1 MKLVWR
7 RAREARG
14 LLVAAVI
21 AALVAV
27 ALVTGLSDYNRRA
40 VDAGQR
46 ALVAASPAEERGL
59 LVTGSGGRDAA
70 EFATRDGAVRA
81 ELADGLAGV
90 PVGVS
95 VARFGTGR
103 ELTGSL
109 GSVPRTGD
117 EPVFANLATLDDLA
131 AHAELTSGTWPRPG
145 ANPTQV
151 SLPERAAG
159 ALGLSVGQR
168 IPVRDRATERRSELV
183 LAGTWRPRDP
193 ADAYWLLAPGVGTG
207 SAGSGTSYGPF
218 VLDPADFAAIF
229 PGSVSASWLVE
240 PDLAGVDAAD
250 LPAVRKALT
259 EASAAVPEAAQLGSS
274 GQAVT
279 EMPQLLDRMGRADL
293 VGRSAL
299 ATPLLLILVLG
310 GYALVLVAALLHEDR
325 RAQTALLRAR
335 GAARRQLAG
344 LAAREATLVVAPAV
358 LLAPVIAGVALRF
371 VRPGGAEQ
379 LSSAG
384 GSTVLVWAAAAA
396 TAAGCLVVMV
406 APTLRGAGTYVADM
420 AARSRP
426 NRAASVQR
434 ASVDLVLVAL
444 AVLAWVQLR
453 RYASPLA
460 GSGGRLGLDPLLIAA
475 PTLGVLAGAV
485 LALRVLPPV
494 TRFAERFV
502 DRRPW
507 TATMFGMWQAGRRP
521 HAGPVLLLALAVG
534 GSTLAWSLIS
544 TGERSQVEQA
554 GHTVGADLRVT
565 ERAGAA
571 PLTRAGELAALPGV
585 HRVLPAWRDDIRVG
599 RADLPV
605 TVVGIDPASAPGVVR
620 LPDRLSDDPVSEQY
634 RRMIQ
639 ARGAS
644 GGVELPEGTRAV
656 TGTVRTPLEQPTE
669 PVDEPIEPHRI
680 AVTLLFTTT
689 DGLAFRLPAVE
700 APSTG
705 EATRF
710 TVTLPDVGEA
720 RLRLAGFEA
729 DAGYA
734 AGMSYPFQVQG
745 LAFVDGGGT
754 TRPAELTG
762 DWTVTWP
769 GGPRAPV
776 ESSGAGFVANRPIR
790 LIAEEGRPD
799 RPEGQ
804 FVVVPGAAS
813 APVAGVPVLM
823 TPRVREALSLH
834 LGDTVE
840 LALSGVTLRVHL
852 VGELEAVPT
861 TTGEGVLLDLPAAV
875 DALVGS
881 GGTIRPTPEWWI
893 GATDAMAAAGAAEE
907 LPGVTVLNREA
918 VITAA
923 ADDPYWQGSRTGM
936 LAAALGAVLLAIVGL
951 MVDVWA
957 TARRR
962 LSEFAVLHT
971 LGATPRL
978 LARALLAEQA
988 FLAGIGVGVGLLL
1001 GAVVGATMA
1010 PLVILTPA
1018 AGRPIP
1024 PATFALPWVPIGLTA
1039 VGLLLAA
1046 LAFSAFIAS
1055 GIRQRVAAVQLRIGG
1070 ER

>member
-14 LLVAAVI
+14 LLMAAVI

-59 LVTGSGGRDAA
+59 LVSGSGGRDAA
-70 EFATRDGAVRA
+70 EFATRDKAVRA
-81 ELADGLAGV
+81 EFATGLGGV
-90 PVGVS
+90 PVAVTA
-95 VARFGTGR
+95 ARYGTGR
-103 ELTGSL
+103 ELTGDL
-109 GSVPRTGD
+109 GQVPRTAD
-117 EPVFANLATLDDLA
+117 EPVFASLATLDDLA
-131 AHAELTSGTWPRPG
+131 SHAELTSGAWPRPG
-145 ANPTQV
+145 ANPIQV
-151 SLPERAAG
+151 SLPERVAG
-159 ALGLSVGQR
+159 TLGLTVGER
-168 IPVRDRATERRSELV
+168 VPVRDRATERRGELV

-193 ADAYWLLAPGVGTG
+193 TDAYWLLAPGVGAG

-218 VLDPADFAAIF
+218 TLDPADFAATF
-229 PGSVSASWLVE
+229 PGSVSASWLAQ
-240 PDLAGVDAAD
+240 PDLGGVDTAD
-250 LPAVRKALT
+250 LPLVRKALT
-259 EASAAVPEAAQLGSS
+259 EALSAVPEAAQLGSS

-279 EMPQLLDRMGRADL
+279 KMPQLLDRISRADL
-293 VGRSAL
+293 VGRSSL

-325 RAQTALLRAR
+325 RPQTALLRAR

-344 LAAREATLVVAPAV
+344 LAAREATLVVAPAAV
-358 LLAPVIAGVALRF
+358 LGPLIAGEALRYI
-371 VRPGGAEQ
+371 RPGGSSD
-379 LSSAG
+379 LSTAG
-384 GSTVLVWAAAAA
+384 GNTTLIWAAAAA
-396 TAAGCLVVMV
+396 TAAGCLVAMV
-406 APTLRGAGTYVADM
+406 LPTLRGAGTYVADM

-460 GSGGRLGLDPLLIAA
+460 GSGGRLGLDPLLVAA

-485 LALRVLPPV
+485 LALRVLPPL

-554 GHTVGADLRVT
+554 GYTVGADVRVT

-571 PLTRAGELAALPGV
+571 PPTRAGQLAALPSV
-585 HRVLPAWRDDIRVG
+585 NRVLPVWRDEIRVG
-599 RADLPV
+599 RQNLSA
-605 TVVGIDPASAPGVVR
+605 TVIGVDPASAPGVVR
-620 LPDRLSDDPVSEQY
+620 LADRLADGSAAQQY
-634 RRMIQ
+634 QRMIDER
-639 ARGAS
+639 AAPAGI
-644 GGVELPEGTRAV
+644 ELPAGARAV
-656 TGTVRTPLEQPTE
+656 TGTVRTPVSNAARQ
-669 PVDEPIEPHRI
+669 VRV
-680 AVTLLFTTT
+680 AVTLLFTSP
-689 DGLAFRLPAVE
+689 DGLALRLPAANADGDGRV
-700 APSTG
+700 
-705 EATRF
+705 TRF
-710 TVTLPDVGEA
+710 TVQLPEVSGA

-729 DAGYA
+729 DGGLA
-734 AGMSYPFQVQG
+734 AGNAYRLELNDLGVVT
-745 LAFVDGGGT
+745 ADGAT
-754 TRPAELTG
+754 QPAELDG
-762 DWTVTWP
+762 DWVLAAP
-769 GGPRAPV
+769 GEAATPV
-776 ESSGAGFVANRPIR
+776 RTNGAGFAAVRDVEVIP
-790 LIAEEGRPD
+790 G
-799 RPEGQ
+799 GQ
-804 FVVVPGAAS
+804 FAYQPPTRFSVVPGGDNK
-813 APVAGVPVLM
+813 PVPVLM
-823 TPRVREALSLH
+823 TPQVREALSMNV
-834 LGDTVE
+834 GDTVD
-840 LALSGVTLRVHL
+840 LTLSGATLPVHL
-852 VGELEAVPT
+852 VGELSAVPT
-861 TTGEGVLLDLPAAV
+861 TTAAGVLLDLPAAV
-875 DALVGS
+875 DAL
-881 GGTIRPTPEWWI
+881 IRSDGMVRPVPEWWV
-893 GATDAMAAAGAAEE
+893 GAADANAAAQAASE

-918 VITAA
+918 AIEAA
-923 ADDPYWQGSRTGM
+923 ADDPYWRGSRTGM

-962 LSEFAVLHT
+962 LGEFAVLHT

-978 LARALLAEQA
+978 MARALLAEQT

-1001 GAVVGATMA
+1001 GTAVGATMA

-1018 AGRPIP
+1018 AGRPVP
-1024 PATFALPWVPIGLTA
+1024 PAAFALPWVPIGLTA

-1046 LAFSAFIAS
+1046 LAFSAFIAT
-1055 GIRQRVAAVQLRIGG
+1055 GIRQRVAAAQLRIGG

>member
-59 LVTGSGGRDAA
+59 LVSGSAGRDAA
-70 EFATRDGAVRA
+70 EFANRDKAVRA
-81 ELADGLAGV
+81 EFADGLAGV
-90 PVGVS
+90 PVRVA
-95 VARFGTGR
+95 VARYGTGR

-117 EPVFANLATLDDLA
+117 DPIFASLATLDDLA
-131 AHAELTSGTWPRPG
+131 AHAELTSGAWPQAG
-145 ANPTQV
+145 ANPIQV

-159 ALGLSVGQR
+159 ALGLTVGER
-168 IPVRDRATERRSELV
+168 IPVRDRATERRGEFV
-183 LAGTWRPRDP
+183 LAGTWRPHDP
-193 ADAYWLLAPGVGTG
+193 TDAYWLLAPGVGAG
-207 SAGSGTSYGPF
+207 SAPSGTSYGPF
-218 VLDPADFAAIF
+218 TLDRADFEATF
-229 PGSVSASWLVE
+229 PGAVSASWLAE
-240 PDLAGVDAAD
+240 PDLGDVDSAD
-250 LPAVRKALT
+250 LPDVRKALT
-259 EASAAVPEAAQLGSS
+259 AAGTTVPEAAQLGSS
-274 GQAVT
+274 AQTATKMAG
-279 EMPQLLDRMGRADL
+279 LLDRIGRADL
-293 VGRSAL
+293 VGRSSL

-358 LLAPVIAGVALRF
+358 LLGPLIAVEALRF
-371 VRPGGAEQ
+371 VRPGGSAE
-379 LSSAG
+379 LSAAG
-384 GSTVLVWAAAAA
+384 GNTALVWAAAVA
-396 TAAGCLVVMV
+396 TAVGCLVAMV

-426 NRAASVQR
+426 NRAASAQR

-460 GSGGRLGLDPLLIAA
+460 GSNGQLGLDPLLVAA

-485 LALRVLPPV
+485 LALRVLPPL

-565 ERAGAA
+565 ERGGSA
-571 PLTRAGELAALPGV
+571 PPDRATQLAALPGV
-585 HRVLPAWRDDIRVG
+585 DRALPAWRDEVRVG
-599 RADLPV
+599 RNDLPV
-605 TVVGIDPASAPGVVR
+605 TVIGVDPASAPGVVR
-620 LPDRLSDDPVSEQY
+620 LADRLADGPVSEQY
-634 RRMIQ
+634 QRMIA
-639 ARGAS
+639 ARGAPA
-644 GGVELPEGTRAV
+644 GIELPADTRAI
-656 TGTVRTPLEQPTE
+656 TGTVRTPVSAAVRSLR
-669 PVDEPIEPHRI
+669 V
-680 AVTLLFTTT
+680 AVTLLVTSS
-689 DGLAFRLPAVE
+689 DGLALRLPAVD
-700 APSTG
+700 ADG
-705 EATRF
+705 DGRATQF
-710 TVTLPDVGEA
+710 TVQLPDVGGA
-720 RLRLAGFEA
+720 RLRLAGFES
-729 DAGYA
+729 DGGLA
-734 AGMSYPFQVQG
+734 AGNAYRLQVDD
-745 LAFVDGGGT
+745 LAVVKADGT
-754 TRPAELTG
+754 TQPAELSGGWVMTALGVKPTPVRTTG
-762 DWTVTWP
+762 TGFAAAHAVEVIP
-769 GGPRAPV
+769 GGQFEYQPPTRFAVVP
-776 ESSGAGFVANRPIR
+776 AG
-790 LIAEEGRPD
+790 
-799 RPEGQ
+799 
-804 FVVVPGAAS
+804 PGAA
-813 APVAGVPVLM
+813 VPVLM
-823 TPRVREALSLH
+823 TPAVREALSLRI
-834 LGDTVE
+834 GDSVDLT
-840 LALSGVTLRVHL
+840 LSGVSLKVHL
-852 VGELEAVPT
+852 IGELASVPT
-861 TTGEGVLLDLPAAV
+861 TSGEGVLLDLPAGV
-875 DALVGS
+875 DALIQA
-881 GGTIRPTPEWWI
+881 GGTVRSTPEWWVS
-893 GATDAMAAAGAAEE
+893 TDDASAAAQAASE
-907 LPGVTVLNREA
+907 LPGVTVLDRKK
-918 VITAA
+918 VIESAA
-923 ADDPYWQGSRTGM
+923 EDPYWRGSRTGM

-1001 GAVVGATMA
+1001 GAAVGATMA

-1024 PATFALPWVPIGLTA
+1024 PAAFALPWVPIGLTA

-1046 LAFSAFIAS
+1046 LAFSAFIAA

>member
-59 LVTGSGGRDAA
+59 LVSGSGGRDAA
-70 EFATRDGAVRA
+70 EFANRDKAVRA
-81 ELADGLAGV
+81 EFADGLAGA
-90 PVGVS
+90 PVT
-95 VARFGTGR
+95 VAAGRYGTGR
-103 ELTGSL
+103 ELTGDL
-109 GSVPRTGD
+109 GQVPRPDD
-117 EPVFANLATLDDLA
+117 EPVFANLATLEDLA
-131 AHAELTSGTWPRPG
+131 GHAELTAGAWPRPG
-145 ANPTQV
+145 ANPVEV
-151 SLPERAAG
+151 SLPERVAG
-159 ALGLSVGQR
+159 TLGLTVGER
-168 IPVRDRATERRSELV
+168 IPVRDRATERRGELV

-193 ADAYWLLAPGVGTG
+193 TDTYWLLAPGVGAG

-218 VLDPADFAAIF
+218 TLDPADFVTTF
-229 PGSVSASWLVE
+229 PGSVSASWLAQ
-240 PDLAGVDAAD
+240 PDLGGVDTAD

-259 EASAAVPEAAQLGSS
+259 EALTAVPEAAQLGSS
-274 GQAVT
+274 AQAVT
-279 EMPQLLDRMGRADL
+279 KMETLLDRIGRADL
-293 VGRSAL
+293 VGRSSL

-325 RAQTALLRAR
+325 RPQTALLRAR

-344 LAAREATLVVAPAV
+344 LAAREATLVVAPAAV
-358 LLAPVIAGVALRF
+358 LGPLIAGEALRYI
-371 VRPGGAEQ
+371 RPGGSAS
-379 LSSAG
+379 LYTAG
-384 GSTVLVWAAAAA
+384 GNTTLVWAAAAA
-396 TAAGCLVVMV
+396 TAAGCLVAMV
-406 APTLRGAGTYVADM
+406 LPTLRGAGTYVADM
-420 AARSRP
+420 ASRSRP
-426 NRAASVQR
+426 NRSAGVQR

-460 GSGGRLGLDPLLIAA
+460 GSGGQLGLDPLLVAA

-485 LALRVLPPV
+485 LALRVLPPL

-554 GHTVGADLRVT
+554 GYTVGADVRIT
-565 ERAGAA
+565 ERAGVAPPNRAA
-571 PLTRAGELAALPGV
+571 QLATLPSV
-585 HRVLPAWRDDIRVG
+585 NRVLPAWRDEVRVG
-599 RADLPV
+599 RQNLPA
-605 TVVGIDPASAPGVVR
+605 TVIGVDPANAPGTVR
-620 LPDRLSDDPVSEQY
+620 LADRLANGPASEQY
-634 RRMIQ
+634 QRMVG
-639 ARGAS
+639 ARAAA
-644 GGVELPEGTRAV
+644 GGVELPEGTRTI
-656 TGTVRTPLEQPTE
+656 TGTVRTP
-669 PVDEPIEPHRI
+669 VGNAYEPHQI
-680 AVTLLFTTT
+680 AVALLVTSTE
-689 DGLAFRLPAVE
+689 GLAFRLPAVA
-700 APSTG
+700 APSDG
-705 EATRF
+705 RAARF
-710 TVTLPDVGEA
+710 TVQLPDVGGA
-720 RLRLAGFEA
+720 RLRVAGFEA
-729 DAGYA
+729 DGGRVAGDSYGLQVSDLKLVDA
-734 AGMSYPFQVQG
+734 AGT
-745 LAFVDGGGT
+745 A
-754 TRPAELTG
+754 RPAELTG
-762 DWTVTWP
+762 EWATTWAR
-769 GGPRAPV
+769 GPRLPVTVSGSGFVTTRPV
-776 ESSGAGFVANRPIR
+776 ERQP
-790 LIAEEGRPD
+790 EWGRMD
-799 RPEGQ
+799 QESTR
-804 FVVVPGAAS
+804 FVVVPAPKAA
-813 APVAGVPVLM
+813 VPVLM
-823 TPRVREALSLH
+823 TPQVREALSLRV
-834 LGDTVE
+834 GDTVD
-840 LALSGVTLRVHL
+840 LTLSGATLPVHL
-852 VGELEAVPT
+852 IGELSAVPT
-861 TTGEGVLLDLPAAV
+861 TTAAGVLLDLPAAV
-875 DALVGS
+875 DTS
-881 GGTIRPTPEWWI
+881 IRTDGTVRQVPEWWI
-893 GATDAMAAAGAAEE
+893 GATDPTAAARAASE

-918 VITAA
+918 VMEAA

-936 LAAALGAVLLAIVGL
+936 LAAALGAVLLALVGL

-962 LSEFAVLHT
+962 LGEFAVLHT

-978 LARALLAEQA
+978 MARALLAEQT

-1001 GAVVGATMA
+1001 GAAVGATMA

-1024 PATFALPWVPIGLTA
+1024 PATFVLPWVPIGLTA

-1046 LAFSAFIAS
+1046 LAFSAFIAT

>member
-59 LVTGSGGRDAA
+59 LVSGSGGRDAA
-70 EFATRDGAVRA
+70 EFATRDRAVRA
-81 ELADGLAGV
+81 EFANGLAGA
-90 PVGVS
+90 PVR
-95 VARFGTGR
+95 VAAARYGTGR
-103 ELTGSL
+103 ELTGDL
-109 GSVPRTGD
+109 GQVSRPDG

-131 AHAELTSGTWPRPG
+131 AHAELTSGAWPRPG
-145 ANPTQV
+145 ASPVQV
-151 SLPERAAG
+151 SLPERVAG
-159 ALGLSVGQR
+159 TLGLSVGDR
-168 IPVRDRATERRSELV
+168 IPVRDRATERRGELV

-193 ADAYWLLAPGVGTG
+193 TDAYWLLAPGVGAG

-218 VLDPADFAAIF
+218 TLDPADFVATS
-229 PGSVSASWLVE
+229 PGSVSASWLAE
-240 PDLAGVDAAD
+240 PDLAGVDTAD

-259 EASAAVPEAAQLGSS
+259 EATSAVPEAAQLGSS
-274 GQAVT
+274 GQTVT
-279 EMPQLLDRMGRADL
+279 KMETLLDRIARADL
-293 VGRSAL
+293 VGRSSL

-325 RAQTALLRAR
+325 RPQTALLRAR

-344 LAAREATLVVAPAV
+344 LAAREATLVIAPAAV
-358 LLAPVIAGVALRF
+358 LGPLIAAEALRF
-371 VRPGGAEQ
+371 VRPAGSDD
-379 LSSAG
+379 LSTAG
-384 GSTVLVWAAAAA
+384 GNTTLVWAAAAA
-396 TAAGCLVVMV
+396 TAAGCLVAMV
-406 APTLRGAGTYVADM
+406 LPTLRSAGTYVADM

-426 NRAASVQR
+426 NRSASVQR

-460 GSGGRLGLDPLLIAA
+460 GSGGRLGLDPLLVAA

-485 LALRVLPPV
+485 LALRVLPPL

-565 ERAGAA
+565 ERTGTA
-571 PLTRAGELAALPGV
+571 PPTRTDQLAALPSV
-585 HRVLPAWRDDIRVG
+585 SRVLPAWRDEIRVG
-599 RADLPV
+599 REDLQA
-605 TVVGIDPASAPGVVR
+605 TVIGVDAASAAGVVR
-620 LPDRLSDDPVSEQY
+620 LADRLSDGPVSTQY
-634 RRMIQ
+634 ERMVG
-639 ARGAS
+639 ARGAFA
-644 GGVELPEGTRAV
+644 GVELPAGARAI
-656 TGTVRTPLEQPTE
+656 TGTVRTPVSNASR
-669 PVDEPIEPHRI
+669 PVQV
-680 AVTLLFTTT
+680 AVTLLVTSS
-689 DGLAFRLPAVE
+689 DGLALRLPA
-700 APSTG
+700 ANSASDGRT
-705 EATRF
+705 TRF
-710 TVTLPDVGEA
+710 TVQLPDVRGA

-729 DAGYA
+729 DGGLA
-734 AGMSYPFQVQG
+734 AGNAYRLQLDG
-745 LAFVDGGGT
+745 LTVVNADGTNG
-754 TRPAELTG
+754 PAGLSG
-762 DWTVTWP
+762 DWTMTAPGERPTPVRTTPTGFAAVHPVEVIP
-769 GGPRAPV
+769 GG
-776 ESSGAGFVANRPIR
+776 
-790 LIAEEGRPD
+790 
-799 RPEGQ
+799 Q
-804 FVVVPGAAS
+804 FLYQPPTRFTIVPGGES
-813 APVAGVPVLM
+813 KPVAVLM
-823 TPRVREALSLH
+823 TPGVREALSLGV
-834 LGDTVE
+834 GDTVE
-840 LALSGVTLRVHL
+840 LTLSGATLPVQL
-852 VGELEAVPT
+852 VGELSAVPT

-875 DALVGS
+875 DTLIRGS
-881 GGTIRPTPEWWI
+881 GAVRPVPEWWV
-893 GATDAMAAAGAAEE
+893 GADDATAAARAAGE

-918 VITAA
+918 VYESA

-936 LAAALGAVLLAIVGL
+936 LAAALGAVLLALVGL

-957 TARRR
+957 TARHR

-978 LARALLAEQA
+978 LARALLAEQT

-1001 GAVVGATMA
+1001 GAGVGATMA

-1046 LAFSAFIAS
+1046 LAFSAFIAT

>member
-59 LVTGSGGRDAA
+59 LVSGSGGRDAA

-81 ELADGLAGV
+81 EFATGLGGV
-90 PVGVS
+90 PVS
-95 VARFGTGR
+95 VTAARYGTGR
-103 ELTGSL
+103 ELTGDL
-109 GSVPRTGD
+109 GQIPRTAD
-117 EPVFANLATLDDLA
+117 EPVFANLATLADLA
-131 AHAELTSGTWPRPG
+131 SHAELTSGAWPSPG
-145 ANPTQV
+145 ANPVQV
-151 SLPERAAG
+151 SLPERVAG
-159 ALGLSVGQR
+159 ALGLTVGER
-168 IPVRDRATERRSELV
+168 VPVRDRATERRGELV
-183 LAGTWRPRDP
+183 LAGTWRPHDP
-193 ADAYWLLAPGVGTG
+193 ADAYWLLAPGVGAG

-218 VLDPADFAAIF
+218 TLDPADFVATF
-229 PGSVSASWLVE
+229 PGSVSASWLAQ
-240 PDLAGVDAAD
+240 PDLGAVDTAD

-259 EASAAVPEAAQLGSS
+259 EAVSAVPEAAQLGSS
-274 GQAVT
+274 GQTVT
-279 EMPQLLDRMGRADL
+279 KMPQLLDRIGRADL
-293 VGRSAL
+293 VGRSSL
-299 ATPLLLILVLG
+299 ATPLLLILVLA

-325 RAQTALLRAR
+325 RPQTALLRAR

-344 LAAREATLVVAPAV
+344 LAAREATLVVAPAAV
-358 LLAPVIAGVALRF
+358 LGPVIAGEALRYI
-371 VRPGGAEQ
+371 RPGGSGD
-379 LSSAG
+379 LSTAG
-384 GSTVLVWAAAAA
+384 GNTTLVWAAAAA
-396 TAAGCLVVMV
+396 TAAGCLVAMV
-406 APTLRGAGTYVADM
+406 LPTLRNAGTYVADM

-460 GSGGRLGLDPLLIAA
+460 GSGGQLGLDPLLVAA

-485 LALRVLPPV
+485 LALRVLPPL

-565 ERAGAA
+565 ERTGGA
-571 PLTRAGELAALPGV
+571 PTTRAGELAALPSV
-585 HRVLPAWRDDIRVG
+585 NRVLPAWRDEIRVG
-599 RADLPV
+599 RENLAA
-605 TVVGIDPASAPGVVR
+605 TVIGVDPGSAPGVVR
-620 LPDRLSDDPVSEQY
+620 LADRLGDGSAAEQY
-634 RRMIQ
+634 RRMVD
-639 ARGAS
+639 ARGEPA
-644 GGVELPEGTRAV
+644 GVELPAGAREI
-656 TGTVRTPLEQPTE
+656 TGTIRTPVSNAARSLK
-669 PVDEPIEPHRI
+669 V
-680 AVTLLFTTT
+680 AVTLLVTTP
-689 DGLAFRLPAVE
+689 DGLALRLPA
-700 APSTG
+700 ANADG
-705 EATRF
+705 DGRATSF
-710 TVTLPDVGEA
+710 TARLPDLGGA
-720 RLRLAGFEA
+720 GLRLAGFEA
-729 DAGYA
+729 DGGLA
-734 AGMSYPFQVQG
+734 AGNSYRLQ
-745 LAFVDGGGT
+745 VDGLTVVKADGT
-754 TRPAELTG
+754 TQPAELGG
-762 DWTVTWP
+762 DWVMTAAGQPSTPVPTAGTGFAAVRAVEVIP
-769 GGPRAPV
+769 GG
-776 ESSGAGFVANRPIR
+776 
-790 LIAEEGRPD
+790 
-799 RPEGQ
+799 Q
-804 FVVVPGAAS
+804 FAYQPSTRFAVVPGGDNK
-813 APVAGVPVLM
+813 PIPVLM
-823 TPRVREALSLH
+823 TPGVINALSLRV
-834 LGDTVE
+834 GDTVD
-840 LALSGVTLRVHL
+840 LTLSGATLPVHL
-852 VGELEAVPT
+852 VGELDSVPA

-875 DALVGS
+875 DAMIRSS
-881 GGTIRPTPEWWI
+881 GAVRPVPEWWV
-893 GATDAMAAAGAAEE
+893 GATDANAAAQAVSA

-918 VITAA
+918 AIEAA
-923 ADDPYWQGSRTGM
+923 ADDPYWRGSRTGM
-936 LAAALGAVLLAIVGL
+936 LAAALGAVLLALVGL

-962 LSEFAVLHT
+962 LGEFAVLHT

-978 LARALLAEQA
+978 MARALLAEQT

-1001 GAVVGATMA
+1001 GTAVGATMA

-1018 AGRPIP
+1018 AGRPTP
-1024 PATFALPWVPIGLTA
+1024 PAAFVLPWVPIGLTA

-1046 LAFSAFIAS
+1046 LAFSAFIAT

>member
-59 LVTGSGGRDAA
+59 LVSGSGGRDAA
-70 EFATRDGAVRA
+70 EFANRDKAVRA
-81 ELADGLAGV
+81 EFADGLAGA
-90 PVGVS
+90 PVT
-95 VARFGTGR
+95 VAAGRYGTGR
-103 ELTGSL
+103 ELTGDL
-109 GSVPRTGD
+109 GQVPRPDD
-117 EPVFANLATLDDLA
+117 EPVFANLATLEDLA
-131 AHAELTSGTWPRPG
+131 GHAELTAGAWPRPG
-145 ANPTQV
+145 ANPVEV
-151 SLPERAAG
+151 SLPERVAG
-159 ALGLSVGQR
+159 TLGLTVGER
-168 IPVRDRATERRSELV
+168 IPVRDRATERRGELV

-193 ADAYWLLAPGVGTG
+193 TDAYWLLAPGVGAG

-218 VLDPADFAAIF
+218 TLDPADFVTTF
-229 PGSVSASWLVE
+229 PGSVSASWLAQ
-240 PDLAGVDAAD
+240 PDLGGVDTAD

-259 EASAAVPEAAQLGSS
+259 EATTAVPEAAQLGSS
-274 GQAVT
+274 GQAAT
-279 EMPQLLDRMGRADL
+279 KMETLLDRIGRADL
-293 VGRSAL
+293 VGRSSL

-325 RAQTALLRAR
+325 RPQTALLRAR

-344 LAAREATLVVAPAV
+344 LAAREATLVVAPAAV
-358 LLAPVIAGVALRF
+358 LGPLIAGEALRYI
-371 VRPGGAEQ
+371 RPGGSAS
-379 LSSAG
+379 LYTAG
-384 GSTVLVWAAAAA
+384 GNTTLVWAAAAA
-396 TAAGCLVVMV
+396 TAAGCLVAMV
-406 APTLRGAGTYVADM
+406 LPTLRGAGTYVADM

-426 NRAASVQR
+426 NRSASVQR

-460 GSGGRLGLDPLLIAA
+460 GSGGQLGLDPLLVAA

-485 LALRVLPPV
+485 LALRVLPPL

-554 GHTVGADLRVT
+554 GYTVGADVRIT
-565 ERAGAA
+565 ERAGVAPPNRAA
-571 PLTRAGELAALPGV
+571 QLATLPSV
-585 HRVLPAWRDDIRVG
+585 DRVLPAWRDEVRVG
-599 RADLPV
+599 RQNVPA
-605 TVVGIDPASAPGVVR
+605 TVIGVDPANAPGTVR
-620 LPDRLSDDPVSEQY
+620 LADRLADGPASEQY
-634 RRMIQ
+634 QRMVG
-639 ARGAS
+639 ARAAA
-644 GGVELPEGTRAV
+644 GGVELPEGTRTI
-656 TGTVRTPLEQPTE
+656 TGTVRTP
-669 PVDEPIEPHRI
+669 VGNAYEPHQI
-680 AVTLLFTTT
+680 SVALLVTSTE
-689 DGLAFRLPAVE
+689 GLAFRLPAVA
-700 APSTG
+700 APSDG
-705 EATRF
+705 RATRF
-710 TVTLPDVGEA
+710 TVQLPDVGGA
-720 RLRLAGFEA
+720 RLRVAGFEA
-729 DAGYA
+729 DGGRVAGDSYGLQVSDLKVVDA
-734 AGMSYPFQVQG
+734 AGTARPADLTGEWATTWARGPRLPVTVSG
-745 LAFVDGGGT
+745 SGFVT
-754 TRPAELTG
+754 TRP
-762 DWTVTWP
+762 
-769 GGPRAPV
+769 V
-776 ESSGAGFVANRPIR
+776 ERQP
-790 LIAEEGRPD
+790 EWGRMD
-799 RPEGQ
+799 QESTR
-804 FVVVPGAAS
+804 FVVVPAPKAA
-813 APVAGVPVLM
+813 VPVLM
-823 TPRVREALSLH
+823 TPQVREALSLRV
-834 LGDTVE
+834 GDTVD
-840 LALSGVTLRVHL
+840 LTLSGATLPVHL
-852 VGELEAVPT
+852 VGELSAVPT
-861 TTGEGVLLDLPAAV
+861 TTAAGVLLDLPAAV
-875 DALVGS
+875 DTLIRTD
-881 GGTIRPTPEWWI
+881 GTVRPVSEWWI
-893 GATDAMAAAGAAEE
+893 GATDPTAVARAASE

-918 VITAA
+918 VMEAA

-936 LAAALGAVLLAIVGL
+936 LAAALGAVLLALVGL

-962 LSEFAVLHT
+962 LGEFAVLHT

-978 LARALLAEQA
+978 MARALLAEQT

-1001 GAVVGATMA
+1001 GAAVGATMA

-1024 PATFALPWVPIGLTA
+1024 PATFVLPWVPIGLTA

-1046 LAFSAFIAS
+1046 LAFSAFIAT

>member
-59 LVTGSGGRDAA
+59 LVSGSGGRDAA
-70 EFATRDGAVRA
+70 EFATRDKAVRA
-81 ELADGLAGV
+81 EFAKGLGGV
-90 PVGVS
+90 PVS
-95 VARFGTGR
+95 VTAARYGTGR
-103 ELTGSL
+103 ELTGDL
-109 GSVPRTGD
+109 GQIPRTAD
-117 EPVFANLATLDDLA
+117 EPVFANLATLADLA
-131 AHAELTSGTWPRPG
+131 THAELTSGAWPSPG
-145 ANPTQV
+145 ANPVQV

-159 ALGLSVGQR
+159 ALGLTVGER
-168 IPVRDRATERRSELV
+168 VPVRDRATERRGELV

-193 ADAYWLLAPGVGTG
+193 ADAYWLLAPGVGAG

-218 VLDPADFAAIF
+218 TLDPADFAATF
-229 PGSVSASWLVE
+229 AGSVSASWLAQ
-240 PDLAGVDAAD
+240 PDLGTVDTAD

-259 EASAAVPEAAQLGSS
+259 EAVTAVPEAAQLGSS
-274 GQAVT
+274 GQTVT
-279 EMPQLLDRMGRADL
+279 KMPQLLDRIGRADL
-293 VGRSAL
+293 VGRSSL
-299 ATPLLLILVLG
+299 ATPLLLILVLA

-325 RAQTALLRAR
+325 RPQTALLRAR

-344 LAAREATLVVAPAV
+344 LAAREATLVVAPAAV
-358 LLAPVIAGVALRF
+358 LGPLIAGEALRYI
-371 VRPGGAEQ
+371 RPGGSGD
-379 LSSAG
+379 LYTAG
-384 GSTVLVWAAAAA
+384 GNTTLVWAAAAA
-396 TAAGCLVVMV
+396 TAAGCLVAMV
-406 APTLRGAGTYVADM
+406 LPTLRGAGTYVADM

-460 GSGGRLGLDPLLIAA
+460 GSGGQLGLDPLLVAA

-485 LALRVLPPV
+485 LALRVLPPL

-565 ERAGAA
+565 ERTGAA
-571 PLTRAGELAALPGV
+571 PTTRASELAALPTV
-585 HRVLPAWRDDIRVG
+585 DRVLPAWRDEIRVG
-599 RADLPV
+599 RENLAA
-605 TVVGIDPASAPGVVR
+605 TVIGVDPASAPGVVR
-620 LPDRLSDDPVSEQY
+620 LADRLGDGSASEQY
-634 RRMIQ
+634 RRMID
-639 ARGAS
+639 ARGEPA
-644 GGVELPEGTRAV
+644 GVELPAGAREI
-656 TGTVRTPLEQPTE
+656 TGTIRTPVSNAARSLK
-669 PVDEPIEPHRI
+669 V
-680 AVTLLFTTT
+680 AVTLLVTTP
-689 DGLAFRLPAVE
+689 DGLALRLPA
-700 APSTG
+700 ANADG
-705 EATRF
+705 DGRATPF
-710 TVTLPDVGEA
+710 TARLPDLGGA

-729 DAGYA
+729 DGGLA
-734 AGMSYPFQVQG
+734 AGNSYELQ
-745 LAFVDGGGT
+745 VDGLTVVTADGT
-754 TRPAELTG
+754 KQPIELGG
-762 DWTVTWP
+762 DWAVTALGQDP
-769 GGPRAPV
+769 TSVRTT
-776 ESSGAGFVANRPIR
+776 GAGFAAARAVEVIP
-790 LIAEEGRPD
+790 G
-799 RPEGQ
+799 GQ
-804 FVVVPGAAS
+804 FAYQPPTRFAV
-813 APVAGVPVLM
+813 VAGGDNKPVPVLM
-823 TPRVREALSLH
+823 TPGVINALSLRV
-834 LGDTVE
+834 GDTVD
-840 LALSGVTLRVHL
+840 LTLSGATLPVRL
-852 VGELEAVPT
+852 VGELDAVPS

-875 DALVGS
+875 DAMIRRS
-881 GGTIRPTPEWWI
+881 GAVRPVPEWWV
-893 GATDAMAAAGAAEE
+893 GAADANAAAQAVSA

-918 VITAA
+918 AIEAA
-923 ADDPYWQGSRTGM
+923 ADDPYWRGSRTGM
-936 LAAALGAVLLAIVGL
+936 LTAALGAVLLALVGL

-962 LSEFAVLHT
+962 LGEFAVLHT

-978 LARALLAEQA
+978 MARALLAEQT

-1001 GAVVGATMA
+1001 GTAVGATMA

-1018 AGRPIP
+1018 AGRPTP
-1024 PATFALPWVPIGLTA
+1024 PAAFVLPWVPIGLTA

-1046 LAFSAFIAS
+1046 LAFSAFIAT